1 MNSGRNKPQNDVQ
14 PLIPVASSRWTRLQA
29 GLGQRAPCRKD
40 TLLGNVFSMSR
51 YLARCSTLIHQ
62 ACDSLLRKW

>member
-29 GLGQRAPCRKD
+29 GLGQRAPCRKILCWG
-40 TLLGNVFSMSR
+40 TSSQCHVTWHAAAL
-51 YLARCSTLIHQ
+51 
-62 ACDSLLRKW
+62 